1 MRENNRKPIEKC
13 IKKLPQFT
21 TMNVIDGQAGLVIYS
36 SLIFYSLTID
46 NILNIIVLLILAGV
60 SIAMLTGDNGILN
73 KATTAKQKTEET
85 TAEERVKLE
94 VGGSFDNTGKYNTD
108 LAKENLEN
116 HLGAIVTKNEDGS
129 LGVTYEGYDFKID
142 INGEVSEANYFKLS
156 IISDTDQGEH
166 TLGIDEQGNLWAW
179 GRNENGELG
188 NGTTTRSSSIPVQI
202 KEGTKFKKVGS
213 GHWYSLAIDEQGN
226 LWAWGYNRNGQLGD
240 GTTTNSSIPI
250 QIKEGTKFKEV
261 SAGLYHSLAID
272 EQGNLWAW
280 GDNRYGQ
287 LGDGTTTNSSI
298 PIQIKEETKFKEVS
312 SRYYSTLAI
321 DEQENLWAWG
331 NNRGYGH
338 LGNEINDNISIPTQI
353 MVGIKVKEVAMG
365 SASGG
370 RPYSVVIDIEGNVW
384 TAGSNWYGQLGRK
397 TDEYFSGMKS
407 SYTFQRIEIN

>member
-1 MRENNRKPIEKC
+1 M
-13 IKKLPQFT
+13 
-21 TMNVIDGQAGLVIYS
+21 
-36 SLIFYSLTID
+36 
-46 NILNIIVLLILAGV
+46 LILAGV

-240 GTTTNSSIPI
+240 GTTTDSSIPIQIKEGTKFKEVSAGVSYSLAIDEQGNLWAWGYNRNGQLGDGTTTDSSIPI